1 MRFRSD
7 STQVATSFL
16 SIDYGTTLI
25 VGDTAFIAAFYV
37 VIPGSND
44 GSETV
49 PNGLYAYRRSSNPL
63 VSLTFE
69 GISYPASPVA
79 FDFGQLSAGSSD
91 GVGEV
96 VVWNPWFWIV
106 RDVFMRGM
114 GTVFDFDNSRDGF
127 ASLA

>member
-7 STQVATSFL
+7 STQVAASFS

-25 VGDTAFIAAFYV
+25 VGDAASIAAFYV

-49 PNGLYAYRRSSNPL
+49 PNGLYAYRRSWNPL

-69 GISYPASPVA
+69 GISYPAVPGGIRLWTAVCGVERRRWRSGRLESLVLDRP
-79 FDFGQLSAGSSD
+79 GSLHAGY
-91 GVGEV
+91 G
-96 VVWNPWFWIV
+96 
-106 RDVFMRGM
+106 
-114 GTVFDFDNSRDGF
+114 VFDFDNSRDGF